1 MTAPDPT
8 AGERECRYPC
18 DCGQFHDEH
27 CACMDGHAP
36 PAVAAS
42 TGTSED
48 VEALAR
54 ALCDVGIE
62 RGYVGA
68 DAIRKHWAEQ
78 LLASDWLA
86 AREAAARAEE
96 RERIAQTLDLHR
108 ARYVDSVDASLARG
122 WRGGMENAARIAR
135 EAGQ

>member
-18 DCGQFHDEH
+18 GCGQFPDEH

-48 VEALAR
+48 AEALAR
-54 ALCDVGIE
+54 LTYEE
-62 RGYVGA
+62 RE
-68 DAIRKHWAEQ
+68 AIGWGLDYGTVLQEVERIITT
-78 LLASDWLA
+78 
-86 AREAAARAEE
+86 REAAARAEE
-96 RERIAQTLDLHR
+96 RERIAQAIEALPQDDHVVG
-108 ARYVDSVDASLARG
+108 YQDACDD
-122 WRGGMENAARIAR
+122 AAQIAR
-135 EAGQ
+135 EAR